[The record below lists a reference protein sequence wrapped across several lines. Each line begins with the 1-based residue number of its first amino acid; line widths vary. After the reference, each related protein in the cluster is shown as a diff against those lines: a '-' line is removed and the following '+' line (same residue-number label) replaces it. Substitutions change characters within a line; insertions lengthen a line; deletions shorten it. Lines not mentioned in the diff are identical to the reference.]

1 MDLKPL
7 ARYALNNMGR
17 RRKVYRNVLEEI
29 SRKVLYGGL
38 CGYGGHRI
46 GIYEIES
53 ALVEHEKVAEAAVV
67 SVPDEIKGEL

>member
-1 MDLKPL
+1 
-7 ARYALNNMGR
+7 MGR
-17 RRKVYRNVLEEI
+17 RRKVRRNVKEEI
-29 SRKVLYGGL
+29 SRKVLYRGL

-53 ALVEHEKVAEAAVV
+53 ALVEHGKVAEAAVV

>member
-17 RRKVYRNVLEEI
+17 RRQEEI

-38 CGYGGHRI
+38 FGYGGHRI
-46 GIYEIES
+46 GTYEIES
-53 ALVEHEKVAEAAVV
+53 ALVEHGKVAEAAVV
-67 SVPDEIKGEL
+67 SVPDEIEGEL